1 MNSKYPIDLV
11 LVRHGESEGN
21 LAQQLSKQ
29 GDDCLWTE
37 DFSKRHTSRYRL
49 TEKGVEQAQA
59 AAKWIKENVATSF
72 DRYYCSEYIRAMETA
87 TILDFEGAEWYLE
100 FFLREQ
106 DKGCIGGHSIM
117 QREENYKTLMQK
129 KNYDAFY
136 WAPPGG
142 ESIATACLRVEKFL
156 ETLRTSCSGF
166 RVIVVCHGN
175 ILLGF
180 RVRLER
186 MNQDQYRKWQKD
198 PSPKSKF
205 HNCQILHYSRRDP
218 VTKRVSSTFEW
229 VRSICPWDLSK
240 SNNEWT
246 QINRPTFTNE
256 QMREHVE
263 KVRPLVSH
271 ARLNQIMEARK
282 KAEESSS
289 DDSEKSTTE
298 DDGIE
303 DVDEERIFFDLSS
316 VHAQHSQPSHPSE
329 GSNTP
334 EPSEPTKS
342 CSGPTVCS
350 DLSVCSPAPSAAASE
365 VIGTQ

>member
-1 MNSKYPIDLV
+1 MNGKYPIDLV

-37 DFSKRHTSRYRL
+37 EFSKRHTSRYRL
-49 TEKGVEQAQA
+49 TEKGVEQAQS

-142 ESIATACLRVEKFL
+142 ESIANACVRVEKFL

-186 MNQDQYRKWQKD
+186 MSQEQYRKWQKD

-218 VTKRVSSTFEW
+218 VTKHVSGTFEW
-229 VRSICPWDLSK
+229 VRSVCPWDQSK
-240 SNNEWT
+240 SNNEWVR
-246 QINRPTFTNE
+246 INRPTFSND
-256 QMREHVE
+256 QMKQYVE

-282 KAEESSS
+282 MAEEPSS
-289 DDSEKSTTE
+289 DEKSTTDE
-298 DDGIE
+298 DGFE
-303 DVDEERIFFDLSS
+303 DVDEERIFFDLSTVNAPTELS
-316 VHAQHSQPSHPSE
+316 HASDCP
-329 GSNTP
+329 NTP
-334 EPSEPTKS
+334 EPTEPSTEP
-342 CSGPTVCS
+342 PTESPTELLCP
-350 DLSVCSPAPSAAASE
+350 CSPTLSA
-365 VIGTQ
+365 VIDAQ